1 MAERLQQEQ
10 NDVIVKMKTLLEADT
25 LSNFVDSG
33 LDICNK
39 VFPGKEGLFA
49 DGACEQWER
58 LSCVPRLPAETDTGC
73 SLSVRLRQLLTASN
87 GVVQQVLAAVAA
99 LAPHSM

>member
-1 MAERLQQEQ
+1 
-10 NDVIVKMKTLLEADT
+10 MKTLLEADT

-33 LDICNK
+33 LVICNK
-39 VFPGKEGLFA
+39 VFTGKEGLFA

-58 LSCVPRLPAETDTGC
+58 LPCVHRLPAETDTGC

-87 GVVQQVLAAVAA
+87 GVVQQMLAAVTA